1 MITKSYFCDYQ
12 NQKVHIYTLEN
23 EYLKVS
29 VTDFGAIIQSL
40 IIKSENAQVDVA
52 LGFDTIDG
60 YIESDAYIGATIGR
74 VANRIGGGAYTL
86 NNKTYTLAKND
97 GLNTLHGGLIGF
109 DKRFYRVKVLG
120 DTLIMSLISPDG
132 DQGFNGNLEFSV
144 EFSLDKNSLLMRYFG
159 TADQDTY
166 FCPTNHTYFN
176 LNGQG
181 KGNIYDTYLKINA
194 EYITPVDK
202 NLITTGQLLVV
213 ENTPFDFRDYKLIGD
228 AVNANHASIAS
239 VGGIDHNFCTKSCHL
254 ASGYS
259 PNTKIKLDI
268 YSDYPA
274 VQFYT
279 SNMLKDCFGKGSYGR
294 HTAFCLEP
302 QFYPNAVNIDGF
314 KKPLIKKNEQ
324 AEHYIKYQF
333 SKI

>member
-74 VANRIGGGAYTL
+74 VANRIGGGAYKL

-120 DTLIMSLISPDG
+120 DTLTMSLISPDG

-194 EYITPVDK
+194 DYITPVDE
-202 NLITTGQLLVV
+202 NLITTGQLLAV

-228 AVNANHASIAS
+228 AVNANHVSIAS
-239 VGGIDHNFCTKSCHL
+239 VSGIDHNFCTKSCHL

-259 PNTKIKLDI
+259 PNTKIKIDI

-279 SNMLKDCFGKGSYGR
+279 SNMLNDCAGKGIYSR

-302 QFYPNAVNIDGF
+302 QYYPNAVNIDGF
-314 KKPLIKKNEQ
+314 KKPFIKKNEQ

>member
-1 MITKSYFCDYQ
+1 
-12 NQKVHIYTLEN
+12 
-23 EYLKVS
+23 
-29 VTDFGAIIQSL
+29 
-40 IIKSENAQVDVA
+40 
-52 LGFDTIDG
+52 
-60 YIESDAYIGATIGR
+60 
-74 VANRIGGGAYTL
+74 
-86 NNKTYTLAKND
+86 
-97 GLNTLHGGLIGF
+97 
-109 DKRFYRVKVLG
+109 
-120 DTLIMSLISPDG
+120 
-132 DQGFNGNLEFSV
+132 
-144 EFSLDKNSLLMRYFG
+144 MRYFG

-279 SNMLKDCFGKGSYGR
+279 SNMLKDCFGKGIYGS

-314 KKPLIKKNEQ
+314 KKPLIKKNKQ